1 MGFLANRLGA
11 YAAQRLQEPSTWAGL
26 VASATAIIGYNAPP
40 DIQAA
45 IVQVG
50 VAITGLLLA
59 FIREGRNVP
68 ENPSIKATIVGKL
81 PDPKPNIV
89 PERVPDTSPEAAR
102 VEATVERVVQAECGP
117 DIRAPLDDA
126 THVGQVR
133 PGFGKGY
140 D

>member
-11 YAAQRLQEPSTWAGL
+11 YAAQRITEPSTWISIVGG
-26 VASATAIIGYNAPP
+26 VTAIVGYNAPP
-40 DIQAA
+40 DIQSA
-45 IVQVG
+45 IVNVG
-50 VAITGLLLA
+50 VALSLCLMA

-102 VEATVERVVQAECGP
+102 VEATAERVVQAERGP